1 MAKDISSKLFAVK
14 TTGGQEKIVARLIY
28 NKALTRKLPIS
39 SILVVDEMKGYV
51 FLEAVNAQV
60 ISEVVSGLKHVKGL
74 VSGMLKYED
83 IEKFLIT
90 KPIISE
96 LKVDD
101 IVEIVAGPFK
111 GMRAKINRIEL
122 ARSEVTVVLLDAP
135 YQLPVTVDASY
146 LKLPSQAKSQSSP
159 EMQSSI

>member
-1 MAKDISSKLFAVK
+1 MSKNLSSKLFAIK
-14 TTGGQEKIVARLIY
+14 TTGGQEKIVARLIH
-28 NKALTRKLPIS
+28 NKVSTRKLPIS
-39 SILVVDEMKGYV
+39 SILVLDEMKGYV
-51 FLEAVNAQV
+51 FLEASNAQV
-60 ISEVVSGLKHVKGL
+60 ISEVVSGLKHVKGFVQGIL
-74 VSGMLKYED
+74 QYQD
-83 IEKFLIT
+83 IEKFLVF

-111 GMRAKINRIEL
+111 GMRAKIDRIEL

-146 LKLPSQAKSQSSP
+146 LKLSSQAKSP
-159 EMQSSI
+159 EGQP

>member
-1 MAKDISSKLFAVK
+1 MSQKPSRVFAVK
-14 TTGGQEKIVARLIY
+14 TTGGQEKMVADFIANR
-28 NKALTRKLPIS
+28 ASTRKLSIY
-39 SILVVDEMKGYV
+39 SILVLDNMKGYV
-51 FLEAVNAQV
+51 FLETDNAQV
-60 ISEVVSGLKHVKGL
+60 VSEAVSGLKHVKGL
-74 VSGMLKYED
+74 VPGMIQFQD

-122 ARSEVTVVLLDAP
+122 ARSEVTVILLDAP
-135 YQLPVTVDASY
+135 YQLPVTIDASY
-146 LKLPSQAKSQSSP
+146 LKLSSYAKSESSKL
-159 EMQSSI
+159 SI

>member
-1 MAKDISSKLFAVK
+1 MSQKPSRLFAVK
-14 TTGGQEKIVARLIY
+14 TTGGQEKMVAEFIANRIS
-28 NKALTRKLPIS
+28 TRKLS
-39 SILVVDEMKGYV
+39 VYSILVLDNMKGYV
-51 FLEAVNAQV
+51 FLETDNAQV
-60 ISEVVSGLKHVKGL
+60 VSEAVSGLKHVKGL
-74 VSGMLKYED
+74 VPGMIQFQD

-122 ARSEVTVVLLDAP
+122 ARSEVTVILLDAP
-135 YQLPVTVDASY
+135 YQLPVTIDASY
-146 LKLPSQAKSQSSP
+146 LKLSSYAKSESSKL
-159 EMQSSI
+159 SI

>member
-1 MAKDISSKLFAVK
+1 MSKNLSSKLFAVK

-28 NKALTRKLPIS
+28 NKLSTRKLPIS
-39 SILVVDEMKGYV
+39 SVLVADEMKGYV
-51 FLEAVNAQV
+51 FIEADNAQV
-60 ISEVVSGLKHVKGL
+60 ISEVISGLKHVKGL
-74 VSGMLKYED
+74 VPGMLKYDD
-83 IEKFLIT
+83 IEKFLIV

-122 ARSEVTVVLLDAP
+122 TRSEVTVVLLDAP

-146 LKLPSQAKSQSSP
+146 LKLIPQAKISPSS
-159 EMQSSI
+159 EVQDSG

>member
-1 MAKDISSKLFAVK
+1 MSQKPSRLFAVK
-14 TTGGQEKIVARLIY
+14 TTGGQEKMVADFVANR
-28 NKALTRKLPIS
+28 ASSRKLS
-39 SILVVDEMKGYV
+39 TYSILVLDNMKGYV
-51 FLEAVNAQV
+51 FLETDNAQV
-60 ISEVVSGLKHVKGL
+60 VSEAVSGLKHVKGL
-74 VSGMLKYED
+74 VPGMIQFQD

-101 IVEIVAGPFK
+101 IVEIIAGPFK

-135 YQLPVTVDASY
+135 YQLPVTIDANY
-146 LKLPSQAKSQSSP
+146 LKPSS
-159 EMQSSI
+159 

>member
-1 MAKDISSKLFAVK
+1 MSKNPSNKLFAVK

-28 NKALTRKLPIS
+28 NKVSTRKLPIS

-51 FLEAVNAQV
+51 LIEASNAQV
-60 ISEVVSGLKHVKGL
+60 ISEVTSGLKHVKGL
-74 VSGMLKYED
+74 VPGMLNYED
-83 IEKFLIT
+83 IERFLIA

-111 GMRAKINRIEL
+111 GMRAKINRIES

-146 LKLPSQAKSQSSP
+146 LKIIPQTKSPSSS
-159 EMQSSI
+159 EI